1 MVTQAT
7 TSKFLPA
14 IPPQPQ
20 PQPRIEPRVAMAPR
34 PLRAAAGRSLCPRC
48 HDPLVKGFEEP
59 ECLRCGYVDY
69 TYTEP
74 ARAGRPTNLVSAG
87 ARYVVRYVGESK
99 RLIHTLAH
107 VQAVRL
113 RNKAVYEVTCPFC
126 STTMEQSSLSGKRR
140 DVREERFKCSQG
152 HRVSIT
158 QGANFSLGW
167 K

>member
-1 MVTQAT
+1 MVIQAVP
-7 TSKFLPA
+7 SHYQPA
-14 IPPQPQ
+14 PAPKPAA
-20 PQPRIEPRVAMAPR
+20 QPRTSVAPAPI
-34 PLRAAAGRSLCPRC
+34 RATRGRSLCPRC

-69 TYTEP
+69 THVEQP
-74 ARAGRPTNLVSAG
+74 RSRRSDNLVSAG

-99 RLIHTLAH
+99 GLLHTLAH

-152 HRVSIT
+152 HRVSLT
-158 QGANFSLGW
+158 QGANFALGW
-167 K
+167 R